1 MTGNRTFLRLRLR
14 LRRSALPAALA
25 AMALLVSAC
34 GDDGGGGGGS
44 GGKNLTLIQGVTNE
58 PFYITMACGA
68 KDAARAAGYSVSV
81 TGPAQWDASQQT
93 SVVNSVT
100 AKHPD
105 AVLIAPVDSQAMI
118 APLRQMKNAGVK
130 IVQVDTNVTDMS
142 VGASWISSDNAAG
155 GRLAAKSL
163 AKLTG
168 HHGTVL
174 IVDVKAGTS
183 TTDARNQGFRDELK
197 NDPGITVLTT
207 QYDNDDPA
215 KAASVV
221 TSTLAAHP
229 DLAGIFATNLNSTSG
244 AATGLRQAGKQG
256 KVKLVGFDA
265 EPKEIEDLKNG
276 SVQAVVAQD
285 PYRIGKLGV
294 EQALKAL
301 SGKKTTAT
309 IKTGLVTITSTDVAS
324 MSKYY
329 YKASC

>member
-1 MTGNRTFLRLRLR
+1 MAGNPTFLR

-34 GDDGGGGGGS
+34 GDDGGS
-44 GGKNLTLIQGVTNE
+44 GGEKKLTLIQGVTNE

-68 KDAARAAGYSVSV
+68 KDAARAAGDSLSV
-81 TGPAQWDASQQT
+81 TGPGQWDVSQQT

-100 AKHPD
+100 AKRPD

-168 HHGTVL
+168 GHGTVL

-329 YKASC
+329 YKGSC